1 MLAMVRM
8 GRIFMVT
15 VVAGVVGVVAR
26 VGLPLHKRCLL
37 PRGKRDSLKWLN
49 GARGKCRWT
58 DNERTEDERE
68 GS

>member
-1 MLAMVRM
+1 MAMVRM

-37 PRGKRDSLKWLN
+37 PRGKRDSLK
-49 GARGKCRWT
+49 
-58 DNERTEDERE
+58 
-68 GS
+68 

>member
-26 VGLPLHKRCLL
+26 VGVPLHQRCLL
-37 PRGKRDSLKWLN
+37 PRGKGIRLS
-49 GARGKCRWT
+49 G
-58 DNERTEDERE
+58 
-68 GS
+68 